1 MLSFSFYIMLKTL
14 LVKIVYTCISSLSVC
29 ILDMSVRNLGG
40 LCLCI
45 CALGLAKVSCYCWCH
60 ASSCLDYRQLLATL
74 SDSQYAIKPVAI
86 EATRILLLTVAAD
99 ANYTKCPFRFLPLGN
114 VNVRQNVFDHD
125 KVATS
130 RLQRVE
136 PQRSVAPSCGQNVP
150 RAPPARA
157 KSFSQTKNCCPDDLL
172 TSLHSELFQA

>member
-14 LVKIVYTCISSLSVC
+14 LVILYIFVYLLCPC

-45 CALGLAKVSCYCWCH
+45 CALGLAKVSFYCWWH
-60 ASSCLDYRQLLATL
+60 ASSCLDYRQLLATF

-114 VNVRQNVFDHD
+114 VFDNC

-136 PQRSVAPSCGQNVP
+136 PQRSMAPSCGQNVP
-150 RAPPARA
+150 RAPAART